1 MLKQFNRLIVIA
13 LIVAVAIYITLLNS
27 EPAKINLGG
36 DTAITSTAGVLY
48 LALFAAGCFCASL
61 IALFWGIKGYFRE
74 RRLRL
79 QAQAERTFVANLTA
93 GHDLMLIEEWGAA
106 QGYWEEI
113 LTSDSQNSVARVE
126 LSRCLEMMGDP
137 KEALRIIDSARTQG
151 IKTIGVLARAAEL
164 NQTLGNLVGAKDNL
178 ALLSEKSPARCTLRK
193 LRDVQLSLGAYREA
207 LIVQEKLES
216 LGLHD
221 KSEENFR
228 AKLALHKINN
238 TLPETERG
246 VALTRLL
253 KENPS
258 YYPALLIVG
267 SLALERGDVAA
278 SADNFMRA
286 AKITKS
292 HQHWKAAVNAWLHGG
307 TLQSSK
313 RFEGALGVAK
323 TACKTQTALA
333 RVEAELLLIEILLA
347 ASRFHEAEPL
357 IERFPSWSKTI
368 ATALPSSLE
377 EQYLIVKGSYLVQ
390 VGRSND
396 AASLW
401 KELAECRG
409 ISPES
414 PIATGTNLQARETPS
429 PELSTP

>member
-1 MLKQFNRLIVIA
+1 MLKQFNRLIVLA
-13 LIVAVAIYITLLNS
+13 LIVAVAVYITLVNS
-27 EPAKINLGG
+27 DPATINLGG
-36 DTAITSTAGVLY
+36 DATITSTAGVLY

-74 RRLRL
+74 RKLRL

-106 QGYWEEI
+106 QDYWEEI
-113 LTSDSQNSVARVE
+113 LSTDPQNSVARVE
-126 LSRCLEMMGDP
+126 LSRCLEMIGDS

-178 ALLSEKSPARCTLRK
+178 ALLSEKSPARSTLRN

-207 LIVQEKLES
+207 LVIQEKLES

-228 AKLALHKINN
+228 AKLALHEIND
-238 TLPETERG
+238 TLPEVERG
-246 VALTRLL
+246 AALIRLL
-253 KENPS
+253 KEHPS

-267 SLALERGDVAA
+267 SMALERGDVAA

-292 HQHWKAAVNAWLHGG
+292 HEHWKAAVNAWLHGG
-307 TLQSSK
+307 ALQSAK

-323 TACKTQTALA
+323 TACKAQTALA
-333 RVEAELLLIEILLA
+333 RLEAELLLIEVLVVA
-347 ASRFHEAEPL
+347 NRFHEAEPL

-368 ATALPSSLE
+368 VAAVPSSLE
-377 EQYLIVKGSYLVQ
+377 EQYLIVKGSYLAQ
-390 VGRSND
+390 VGRTND

-414 PIATGTNLQARETPS
+414 PTAPGTNLQARETPS